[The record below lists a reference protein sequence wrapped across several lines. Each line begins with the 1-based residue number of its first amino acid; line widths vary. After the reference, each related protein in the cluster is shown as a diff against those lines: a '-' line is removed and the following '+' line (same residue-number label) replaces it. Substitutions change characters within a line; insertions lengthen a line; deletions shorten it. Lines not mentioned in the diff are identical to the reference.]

1 MVRHWPHDLSGLQ
14 DIAHEEIMPKWR
26 RSRDDPT
33 RQRPT
38 HEWLNNNG
46 YSNLRWI
53 LEEKCDT
60 NVPTFFSMFLGIE
73 EEENRWATEDPKTI
87 KFAEEYL
94 NREARFRDWKSSTK
108 SSKRCQL
115 NRVFRE
121 YITYSDDS
129 TGEFVALANDVTRR
143 TDVYDRFVEVIYKI
157 KQEAKSDESAYQSL
171 RAVQR
176 FYESLDRR
184 SLIEYNPTDGIADE
198 FRWELSSDGST
209 PLTDEQI
216 ALLWEA
222 ADTLED
228 YLLIIGYVIWGVRRK
243 ELPSIHR
250 SQFDLDADPTTI
262 EFAEGDR
269 KNGSGSVDILFGEKY
284 IHEQFRR
291 LESHSQ
297 WQGHL
302 LPKSDNKSQPMR
314 SRTAADQFRKLCS
327 SADVLIDDEPA
338 TPNNG
343 RAVWHNINAE
353 AEAFLQELEYLD
365 MQDLEDNL
373 ASRRYHDPSTKE
385 ETRQM
390 LYLKRFKSILPDEA
404 RSDDFVFL
412 RDAKQQ
418 YDLDLNLTESDD

>member
-1 MVRHWPHDLSGLQ
+1 MVRNWPHDLSGLQ
-14 DIAHEEIMPKWR
+14 DIAQEEIIPEWR
-26 RSRDDPT
+26 QTRDDPT

-38 HEWLNNNG
+38 HEWLNDHG

-53 LEEKCDT
+53 LEEKCDM

-73 EEENRWATEDPKTI
+73 KRKNRWATDDPETI
-87 KFAEEYL
+87 KLAEEYL
-94 NREARFRDWKSSTK
+94 DREARFRDWKSSTK

-115 NRVFRE
+115 NRVFRG
-121 YITYSDDS
+121 YVTYSDDS

-143 TDVYDRFVEVIYKI
+143 TEVYDRFVEVIYKI

-184 SLIEYNPTDGIADE
+184 GLIEYNPTDKIQEE
-198 FRWELSSDGST
+198 FRWDLSSDGST
-209 PLTDEQI
+209 PLTDDQI
-216 ALLWEA
+216 ASLWET

-228 YLLIIGYVIWGVRRK
+228 YLLIIGYVIWGVRRQ

-250 SQFDLDADPTTI
+250 SQFDFDGESTTI
-262 EFAEGDR
+262 TFEDDDR
-269 KNGSGSVDILFGEKY
+269 KNGSGTVDILFGEQY
-284 IHEQFRR
+284 IHEQLDR

-302 LPKSDNKSQPMR
+302 LPKSDDKSQPMR
-314 SRTAADQFRKLCS
+314 SRSAADQFKQLCA
-327 SADVLIDDEPA
+327 SAGVIVDGDPA

-390 LYLKRFKSILPDEA
+390 LYLERFKSILPAEA
-404 RSDDFVFL
+404 YNTEFVFL
-412 RDAKQQ
+412 RDAKEQ
-418 YDLDLNLTESDD
+418 YNLNLEFPGSDE